1 MFSRQAFTRRIVSL
15 VALTMAIYGNV
26 TLASDPPNSAAFT
39 PLDPVMKC
47 AITQYQLRQR
57 AWTKPPDPDVMAHE
71 IQEIN
76 NICGSSLQLKQV
88 HSGDKAAHKNP
99 AATQSGMPDTAT
111 PPPVAPP
118 AVRSA
123 NTSRTSAAH
132 TKKTSKETVSS
143 VLISTDGARLVVM
156 TSHFHYIF
164 EIPAPVLAA
173 LKGSF
178 HPYVRAEFSVFR
190 VDMYGNASGSV
201 SLSVS
206 SAPDNALA
214 DALTAGFTKTADG
227 AVFATTLQGHRF
239 AAGNVQPTA
248 QYKLNKTYE
257 IQVEDDLVNY
267 SKPSPIMMAAGYLT
281 IYGIL
286 LVVAPQVY
294 TSR

>member
-1 MFSRQAFTRRIVSL
+1 MFSRQSFTRRNFSL
-15 VALTMAIYGNV
+15 VALTTAIYGNV
-26 TLASDPPNSAAFT
+26 TLASDPPKSTAPT
-39 PLDPVMKC
+39 PLDAVMKC

-57 AWTKPPDPDVMAHE
+57 AWTKPPDPDVMTHQV
-71 IQEIN
+71 QEIN
-76 NICGSSLQLKQV
+76 NICGSSLQLKEV
-88 HSGDKAAHKNP
+88 RSGDKAANNNS
-99 AATQSGMPDTAT
+99 AATQSGLPDIAT

-118 AVRSA
+118 AAQSA
-123 NTSRTSAAH
+123 NTLRTSTVN
-132 TKKTSKETVSS
+132 TKRASKETVSS
-143 VLISTDGARLVVM
+143 VLISADGARLVVM

-178 HPYVRAEFSVFR
+178 HSYVRAEFSVFH

-201 SLSVS
+201 SLLVS
-206 SAPDNALA
+206 SAPDSVMA

-239 AAGNVQPTA
+239 AAGNVQPTP

-286 LVVAPQVY
+286 LVVAPQIY